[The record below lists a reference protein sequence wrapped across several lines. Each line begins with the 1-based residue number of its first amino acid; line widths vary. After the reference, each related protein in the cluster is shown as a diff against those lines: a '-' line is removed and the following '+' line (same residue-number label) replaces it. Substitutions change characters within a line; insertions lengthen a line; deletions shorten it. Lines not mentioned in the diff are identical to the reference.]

1 MSGSAKSSEILST
14 GETIKE
20 FNSRLYRE
28 HRTEEFRERCA
39 ALREA
44 EGISFLKAR
53 RRLAS
58 EFAPVDGGG
67 APASQVTP
75 SGSGAGAPTEPV
87 ALVEQGPAGPPASFK
102 DAASY
107 AESLQWVGTAL
118 GLADQG
124 HAIKAKD
131 APGPTAWGLFCW
143 ALKQR
148 KEFYAL
154 WATEGRK
161 RSEEED
167 GGVARDSIRQAE
179 EVEQMILEVKAQ
191 AEEATKKPQKPQKG
205 RRKK

>member
-1 MSGSAKSSEILST
+1 MGKSQKNTEILST
-14 GETIKE
+14 GETIRE
-20 FNSRLYRE
+20 FNARLYRE

-53 RRLAS
+53 RRLAG
-58 EFAPVDGGG
+58 EFGPVDGGG
-67 APASQVTP
+67 APAARVKP
-75 SGSGAGAPTEPV
+75 SGDGAGAPVEPV
-87 ALVEQGPAGPPASFK
+87 VAVEQGPAGPPTSFE
-102 DAASY
+102 DTASY

-124 HAIKAKD
+124 HAINAKD

-191 AEEATKKPQKPQKG
+191 AEEAVKKPQKLQKG